1 MNFHVM
7 QPGSSVA
14 TSLMPGEAVPKHV
27 AILSITG
34 RDFQVESIRLKT
46 VRPFVMKEIV
56 LSEDKVAKKLAKKE
70 NNRGDLTRHLIE
82 IVDGLIEQAKSEWM
96 EVQEEPDQD
105 EEVEVPLPLIRLR
118 VEYSA
123 PDGGNFDCENPQ
135 RFSNRFVGKVANVND
150 VVQFYRKKAGAS
162 RKAQNGAELPEE
174 SILAQLSIDSVKVE
188 RLVREFLTAQSL
200 TILPQNS
207 FGDAVSQFVDK
218 DDKHAME
225 MFVNESLSNQIKHLM
240 DVDQYDDEDI
250 QNAMDECKSNLEQ
263 LFAAGH
269 LKKSKRAKLKPKPQS
284 WDTDLDGEWGDQP
297 GALIHSDV
305 EDGEDDDDV
314 ASLASTV
321 TAAKGRGKAAP
332 KKAAAAAKKAATA
345 GTRSGGGKKR
355 VVEDDSED
363 EDEDVVMVVSD
374 DEDESELFVKPAAP
388 ARAAKKPT
396 AAKTA
401 PTAKRAPARAV
412 ATSQSKLNFSQAAS
426 QVNGR
431 GRVKAAREVND
442 DISDDDDAFAPPPP
456 SARTTRN
463 RR

>member
-1 MNFHVM
+1 
-7 QPGSSVA
+7 
-14 TSLMPGEAVPKHV
+14 MPGEAVPKHV

-34 RDFQVESIRLKT
+34 RDFKVESIRLKT

-70 NNRGDLTRHLIE
+70 NNRGDLTRHLVE

-96 EVQEEPDQD
+96 EAQEELDKD
-105 EEVEVPLPLIRLR
+105 EDIEVPLPLIRLR

-150 VVQFYRKKAGAS
+150 VVQFYRKKAGTA

-188 RLVREFLTAQSL
+188 KLVREFLTAQSL

-250 QNAMDECKSNLEQ
+250 QNAMEQCKSNLEQ

-269 LKKSKRAKLKPKPQS
+269 LKKSKRAKLKPKPET
-284 WDTDLDGEWGDQP
+284 WDSDLDGEWGDQP
-297 GALIHSDV
+297 GVLIHSDV

-314 ASLASTV
+314 VSLASTV

-332 KKAAAAAKKAATA
+332 KISAAAAKKAATA
-345 GTRSGGGKKR
+345 GTKSGRGKKKA
-355 VVEDDSED
+355 VEEDSE

-388 ARAAKKPT
+388 ARGAKK
-396 AAKTA
+396 AAVPKAA
-401 PTAKRAPARAV
+401 PAPKRAPARAA
-412 ATSQSKLNFSQAAS
+412 ATSQSKLNFSRPAS
-426 QVNGR
+426 QVNGK
-431 GRVKAAREVND
+431 GKGKAAREVSDD
-442 DISDDDDAFAPPPP
+442 DISDDDDAFTPPPP
-456 SARTTRN
+456 SARTIRN